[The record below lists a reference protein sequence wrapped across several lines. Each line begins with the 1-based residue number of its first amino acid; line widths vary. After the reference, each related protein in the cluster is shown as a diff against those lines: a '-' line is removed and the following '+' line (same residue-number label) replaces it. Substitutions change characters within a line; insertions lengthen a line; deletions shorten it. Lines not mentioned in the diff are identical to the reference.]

1 MRKMARY
8 FEYVVKQDLEK
19 RFSAKAINIQP
30 HQLLSITWMGKTDW
44 QREEN
49 SDRNTAI
56 CRKSFR
62 LVIREFVCFSFTV
75 ENPVIYENNRFT
87 SLDQE
92 TFPKES
98 EHTASNRNRL
108 VSLFELLLLLK
119 VQNGSLK

>member
-62 LVIREFVCFSFTV
+62 LVLREFVRFSFTV